1 MREGSPIMKTIFS
14 FVIAASVSAVAA
26 AQTPTTPAN
35 AIGTW
40 NASFNTQQ
48 GVVPAT
54 LKLQKNGDK
63 IVGTIGSQEGQS
75 EVEAEVKGN
84 TLTVW
89 FNYGSNGQQI
99 PIEMTGTIDG
109 DRAKG
114 TMTAGGNAAGDWTAT
129 REKEGTDPKDSRD
142 VKDPSATAPS
152 TPSSPSTS
160 SLTGAWMVSLQLD
173 TINATPTL
181 NLKQDGEKLT
191 GDYTSQQYGKFPL
204 TGTVKGSDVA
214 FSVTMTI
221 EGNSI
226 TATYAGKVQ
235 PDGTISGS
243 ADIAGMMSGTFSATR
258 KQ

>member
-1 MREGSPIMKTIFS
+1 MREGSSIMKTIFS
-14 FVIAASVSAVAA
+14 IVIAASLSAVAA

-48 GVVPAT
+48 GVIPAT

-63 IVGTIGSQEGQS
+63 IVGTIGSQEGQN

-89 FNYGSNGQQI
+89 FNYVSNGQQM

-109 DRAKG
+109 DSARG

-129 REKEGTDPKDSRD
+129 REKAGKESKDA
-142 VKDPSATAPS
+142 KDPSPPPPS
-152 TPSSPSTS
+152 PRSSPSTS
-160 SLTGAWMVSLQLD
+160 SLTGAWTVSLQLD
-173 TINATPTL
+173 TITATPTL

-204 TGTVKGSDVA
+204 TGTVKGSDVT

-221 EGNSI
+221 EGNSV

-243 ADIAGMMSGTFSATR
+243 ADVAGIMSGTFSATR

>member
-1 MREGSPIMKTIFS
+1 MKTIFS
-14 FVIAASVSAVAA
+14 IVIAASLSAVAA

-48 GVVPAT
+48 GVIPAT

-63 IVGTIGSQEGQS
+63 IVGTIGSQEGQN

-89 FNYGSNGQQI
+89 FNYVSNGQQM

-109 DRAKG
+109 DSARG

-129 REKEGTDPKDSRD
+129 REKAGKESKDA
-142 VKDPSATAPS
+142 KDPSP
-152 TPSSPSTS
+152 PPPRSSPSTS
-160 SLTGAWMVSLQLD
+160 SLTGAWTVSLQLD
-173 TINATPTL
+173 TITATPTL

-204 TGTVKGSDVA
+204 TGTVKGSDVT

-221 EGNSI
+221 EGNSV

-243 ADIAGMMSGTFSATR
+243 ADVAGIMSGTFSATR

>member
-1 MREGSPIMKTIFS
+1 MKTIFS
-14 FVIAASVSAVAA
+14 IVIAASVSAVAA

-48 GVVPAT
+48 GVIPAT

-63 IVGTIGSQEGQS
+63 IVGTIGSQEGQN

-89 FNYGSNGQQI
+89 FNYVSNGQQM

-109 DRAKG
+109 DSARG

-129 REKEGTDPKDSRD
+129 REKAGKESKDA
-142 VKDPSATAPS
+142 KDPSPPPPS
-152 TPSSPSTS
+152 PRSSPSTS
-160 SLTGAWMVSLQLD
+160 SLTGAWTVSLQLD
-173 TINATPTL
+173 TITATPTL

-204 TGTVKGSDVA
+204 TGTVKGSDVT

-221 EGNSI
+221 EGNSV

-243 ADIAGMMSGTFSATR
+243 ADVAGIMSGTFSATR